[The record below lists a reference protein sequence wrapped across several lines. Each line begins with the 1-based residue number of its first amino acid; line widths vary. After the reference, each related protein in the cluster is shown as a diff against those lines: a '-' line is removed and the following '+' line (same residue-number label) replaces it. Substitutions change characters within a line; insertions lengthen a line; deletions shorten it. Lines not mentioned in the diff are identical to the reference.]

1 LELTTLIT
9 VAARGFG
16 MLLRISFIAAVLS
29 QLLFA
34 QYYGVNKVQYK
45 NFRWNYIQSEHFD
58 VYFYEGGY
66 DIAAFTI
73 EVAES
78 AYVEIKR
85 DFRYDINK
93 RLALIVYNSHNDF
106 QQTNVITS
114 YLDEGIGGV
123 TELFKNRI
131 IIPYEGSYS
140 QFRHV
145 IHHELVHGVMN
156 DMLYG
161 GSIQSLISGQVTQV
175 PLWMAEGIAEFES
188 ERWNTRLDMVVRDA
202 TISGYL
208 PPIQFL
214 DYFPYQGGAS
224 VFRYIAQKYGNQ
236 KIGEI
241 MHKIKGSRN
250 FQAAFKS
257 ALSIDFDDLTE
268 EWQRQM
274 KREYWPELAGRKES
288 GEFAKALTDHRK
300 DNSYINISPA
310 ISPQGDRLVFI
321 SNRGGHQ
328 SVYLMDI
335 LEGKVVKRLIK
346 GETDIN
352 FEELHFLAPGMSWSP
367 DGRKIALAAKAGD
380 ADALYIFDIPND
392 SYEQY
397 KFDLD
402 GIFSAAWSPKGNEIA
417 FVGNMNGASD
427 IYIFDMEDQSITNIT
442 NDVFSDQ
449 MPSWSFDGSKIVF
462 VSDRG
467 PYIREKFSP
476 SEYMMHLHDYENDD
490 IYVINRDGS
499 NMQRIT
505 THETKQLHPKFTP
518 DDTHLI
524 YVSEESGVAN
534 IIIHNI
540 QNDSVRTVSNL
551 LTGAYQVDMDRDAQK
566 LVFTSFYRGGYDIFM
581 IKNPLQLK
589 SVQVEK
595 TSFFKQREKEGMDFL
610 KEEPV
615 DVDITGETL
624 DLQANDYSSYVFAR
638 MDHKRIKKNDD
649 IKLSEDEYK
658 TNDGNYRIKNYKI
671 KFSPDLING
680 AAGFNTYYGLQ
691 GYTQIALSD
700 MLGDHKI
707 YIGTDLVMDLRN
719 SNIEA
724 YYYYLPHRIDYGF
737 GAFHRSYFFIDY
749 YNGSFMRYRNYG
761 LNFSVS
767 RPFNKF
773 SRLDLGF
780 NWMNISLEY
789 FDQITSEKIQAILPS
804 VAWVVDRIEWG
815 MTGPNDG
822 MRSSISVLF
831 SPFGHFRS
839 IDFRTVKFDYRRYF
853 KFASAYNFAFR
864 FYTGAS
870 FGREPQVFF
879 LGGVP
884 NWFNRSFAGGWRIDN
899 IRDVFFSEF
908 ITPLRGA
915 RYYEQVGNTFGL
927 VNAELRFP
935 MIPYMQLGIPPIAL
949 GNIQGA
955 LFTDIGT
962 AKDWQ
967 DWKTYQLDKVVK
979 DTRFVDDLISGYGIG
994 ARIFFLGFLLRY
1006 DIAWQYDITSFK
1018 TISQPVHYW
1027 SIGADF

>member
-1 LELTTLIT
+1 MNARIAIIFFILFKITL
-9 VAARGFG
+9 
-16 MLLRISFIAAVLS
+16 
-29 QLLFA
+29 A

-45 NFRWNYIQSEHFD
+45 DFQWHFIQSEHFD

-66 DIAAFTI
+66 DLAIFTI

-78 AYVEIKR
+78 AYVDIKR

-123 TELFKNRI
+123 TELYKNRI
-131 IIPYEGSYS
+131 VIPYEGSYS
-140 QFRHV
+140 LFRHV

-175 PLWMAEGIAEFES
+175 PTWMAEGLAEFES

-250 FQAAFKS
+250 FQNAFKS
-257 ALSIDFDDLTE
+257 ALSINFEDLTE

-274 KREYWPELAGRKES
+274 KREYWPELADRQES
-288 GEFAKALTDHRK
+288 GEFAKALTNHRK
-300 DNSYINISPA
+300 DNSYINISPS

-321 SNRGGHQ
+321 SNRGGTM

-335 LEGKVVKRLIK
+335 LEGKIIKKLIK
-346 GETDIN
+346 GESDIN

-367 DGRKIALAAKAGD
+367 DGRKISLAAKAGNE
-380 ADALYIFDIPND
+380 DALYIFDIPND
-392 SYEQY
+392 TYEQY

-402 GIFSAAWSPKGNEIA
+402 GIFSAAWSPLGNEIA
-417 FVGNMNGASD
+417 FIGNTNGASD
-427 IYIFDMEDQSITNIT
+427 IYLFSLGDKTITNIT

-449 MPSWSFDGSKIVF
+449 MPAWSPDGKRIVF

-467 PYIREKFSP
+467 AFTREKFSP
-476 SEYMMHLHDYENDD
+476 SNFAMQNHDYENDD
-490 IYVINRDGS
+490 IYIVNRDGS
-499 NMQRIT
+499 HMQRIT
-505 THETKQLHPKFTP
+505 RDETKQLDPKFTP
-518 DDTHLI
+518 DGKQLF
-524 YVSEESGVAN
+524 YVSEVCGIAN
-534 IIIHNI
+534 IVVHNLET
-540 QNDSVRTVSNL
+540 DSIRTISNL
-551 LTGAYQVDMDRDAQK
+551 ITGAYQVDTDREAQK

-589 SVQVEK
+589 SVEVKK
-595 TSFFKQREKEGMDFL
+595 TNFFKQKEEEGKDFL
-610 KEEPV
+610 KEEPPA
-615 DVDITGETL
+615 VDISGESL
-624 DLQANDYSSYVFAR
+624 DLQGADYSKYVFAH
-638 MDHKRIKKNDD
+638 MDQKRIPKKDN

-658 TNDGNYRIKNYKI
+658 TDEGEYKVKNYKI
-671 KFSPDLING
+671 KFSPDVING

-691 GYTQIALSD
+691 GYTQVALSD

-707 YIGTDLVMDLRN
+707 YLGTDLVMDLKN

-724 YYYYLPHRIDYGF
+724 YYFYLPHRIDYGL
-737 GAFHRSYFFIDY
+737 GVFHRSYFFADY
-749 YNGSFMRYRNYG
+749 YTGFIMRYRNYG
-761 LNFSVS
+761 LNFTMSY
-767 RPFNKF
+767 PFTKF
-773 SRLDLGF
+773 SRLDLGI
-780 NWMNISLEY
+780 NWMNLSLEY
-789 FDQITSEKIQAILPS
+789 FNPIPGERIQAILPNIS
-804 VAWVVDRIEWG
+804 YIVDKIEWG
-815 MTGPNDG
+815 MTGPSNG
-822 MRSSISVLF
+822 ARTALSLIT
-831 SPFGHFRS
+831 SPLDYLNS
-839 IDFRTVKFDYRRYF
+839 IDFRTVKLDYRRYL
-853 KFASAYNFAFR
+853 KFAREYTFAIR
-864 FYTGAS
+864 MYTGAS
-870 FGREPQVFF
+870 FGKEPQLFF

-884 NWFNRSFAGGWRIDN
+884 NWFNRSFSDRWQINN
-899 IRDVFFSEF
+899 IREVFFSEF

-915 RYYEQVGNTFGL
+915 SYYEQTGNAFGL
-927 VNAELRFP
+927 MNVELRFP
-935 MIPYMQLGIPPIAL
+935 MIPYIQLGIPPIAL

-962 AKDWQ
+962 SKSWDEWN
-967 DWKTYQLDKVVK
+967 TYKFDNMFKEN
-979 DTRFVDDLISGYGIG
+979 RFFKNLVSGYGIG

-1006 DIAWQYDITSFK
+1006 DLAWQYKLTTLK
-1018 TISQPVHYW
+1018 TISKPMHYW